1 MDIGPLRIETGF
13 EGDAAGNMWW
23 SWSWSWSRCIRNR
36 ALSDAYAALHKEAR
50 DIIRA
55 GDQFDQGGDI
65 YSKAGY
71 LLAAAEIIQK
81 LKR

>member
-13 EGDAAGNMWW
+13 CGDAAGNMWW
-23 SWSWSWSRCIRNR
+23 DVSWSWKRRIRNR
-36 ALSDAYAALHKEAR
+36 ALEDAYAALHKEAR
-50 DIIRA
+50 DIISA

-71 LLAAAEIIQK
+71 LLAAAEIIAK